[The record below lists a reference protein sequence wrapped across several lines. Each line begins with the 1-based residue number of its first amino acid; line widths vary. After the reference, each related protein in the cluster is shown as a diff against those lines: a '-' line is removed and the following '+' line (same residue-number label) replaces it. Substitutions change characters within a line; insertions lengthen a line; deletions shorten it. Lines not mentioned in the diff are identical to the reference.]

1 MANPGV
7 PENGRA
13 RFWGDT
19 VQRSARHPTMPH
31 EEGALRADIVAF
43 ATVATWPSHRG
54 ATGAIRLGS
63 EQQAPRA
70 NSAARGADLF
80 YQASEKS
87 RLWREDGFRIRH
99 RWRGPIM
106 SGPTTWWSSVSLCRL
121 AAWSMMRP

>member
-1 MANPGV
+1 MADPGV

-13 RFWGDT
+13 RLWGDAI
-19 VQRSARHPTMPH
+19 QRSARHPTMPH

-70 NSAARGADLF
+70 DSAARGADLS
-80 YQASEKS
+80 YQASEKAAS
-87 RLWREDGFRIRH
+87 GVKTASASDTAGEAQSCLVPQLGGVRYLYAGSQ
-99 RWRGPIM
+99 RGQ
-106 SGPTTWWSSVSLCRL
+106 
-121 AAWSMMRP
+121 